1 MELMRTLVLE
11 ETEADL
17 VHHQRILATIPGV
30 GLGLFAD
37 PAAASKT
44 FVDQKIDV
52 LVVDDGI
59 VGGGIAFLKQIH
71 LLSGQRDV
79 PTILL
84 VGNGDKD
91 ARRAAYE
98 YGVYNVIEKP
108 IDPVSYLCI
117 VRNALSIQVMR
128 RNDATRAMA
137 VVDQYKVLQAQIEER
152 EIQVIS
158 ALLYAANFADPGLS
172 RRMIRV
178 AGIASK
184 IAHRVAAIAHDD
196 AWRFGIAARVY
207 DIGMLALP
215 APLRE
220 RRTELTGPDAAR
232 LLGPHVERSVELF
245 AKDRSGLVDLAAVIA
260 HQHHERFDGHGYPDG
275 LERHDIS
282 IYAQLVLI
290 AETFNDVTTGGAHGP
305 GGHSVPLSEHQA
317 LAYIDRES
325 GTAFDPEI
333 IEGLRLTV
341 ESPLGESPVPANA

>member
-1 MELMRTLVLE
+1 
-11 ETEADL
+11 
-17 VHHQRILATIPGV
+17 
-30 GLGLFAD
+30 
-37 PAAASKT
+37 
-44 FVDQKIDV
+44 
-52 LVVDDGI
+52 
-59 VGGGIAFLKQIH
+59 
-71 LLSGQRDV
+71 
-79 PTILL
+79 
-84 VGNGDKD
+84 
-91 ARRAAYE
+91 
-98 YGVYNVIEKP
+98 
-108 IDPVSYLCI
+108 
-117 VRNALSIQVMR
+117 
-128 RNDATRAMA
+128 
-137 VVDQYKVLQAQIEER
+137 
-152 EIQVIS
+152 
-158 ALLYAANFADPGLS
+158 
-172 RRMIRV
+172 MIRV

-245 AKDRSGLVDLAAVIA
+245 AKDRSGLVDLAAFIA